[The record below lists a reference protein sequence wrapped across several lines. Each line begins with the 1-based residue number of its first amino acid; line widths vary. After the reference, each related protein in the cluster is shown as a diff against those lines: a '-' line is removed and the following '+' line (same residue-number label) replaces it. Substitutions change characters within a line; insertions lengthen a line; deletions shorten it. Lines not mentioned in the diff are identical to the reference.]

1 MSSLNIPLILFVCF
15 SVSLVSVFVLRRLA
29 IRINLVDSPDH
40 RKNHDGEVPLVG
52 GISIFLGVA
61 STFLFF
67 PVLGQQLTALVIAS
81 ILIVAIGLLDD
92 HYDIKVRYRL
102 FMQFLAAMVITIGGD
117 MMIRDLGML
126 GFGGNV
132 GLGFFSLPFT
142 VFVIMVAINAFNF
155 LDGIDGLTG
164 LMFLVS
170 VSAMIILALVVADSA
185 QSYIIP
191 MTFIVAV
198 IPYMCFNLG
207 LLGKHNRVFLG
218 DAGSMLL
225 GLVVVWLLIR
235 HTQGAS
241 KIYSPVT
248 AVWIIA
254 IPLMD
259 MLAIVARRSR
269 NGKAPFEPDRNHL
282 HHLFMDR
289 GMSGRKALL
298 VIGSLSILFAA
309 IGIFSE
315 KYQFSQLSM
324 LAAFLVLFFGYYQLM
339 SHFEKQNQR
348 QALPHA
354 ANTP

>member
-1 MSSLNIPLILFVCF
+1 MSSLNIPFILFVCF

-29 IRINLVDSPDH
+29 IKIDLVDSPDH
-40 RKNHDGEVPLVG
+40 RKTHDGEVPLVG

-61 STFLFF
+61 SAFLFF
-67 PVLGQQLTALVIAS
+67 PVLGQQLAALIIAS
-81 ILIVAIGLLDD
+81 ILVVAIGLLDD

-102 FMQFLAAMVITIGGD
+102 FMQFMAAMVITIGGD
-117 MMIRDLGML
+117 MMIRDLGVL
-126 GFGGNV
+126 GGGEGV
-132 GLGFFSLPFT
+132 DLGFFSLPFT
-142 VFVIMVAINAFNF
+142 IFVIMVAINAFNF

-170 VSAMIILALVVADSA
+170 LSAMIILALAVVGSS
-185 QSYIIP
+185 QSYIVP
-191 MTFIVAV
+191 MAFIVAV

-207 LLGKHNRVFLG
+207 LMGKQNRVFLG

-225 GLVVVWLLIR
+225 GLVVVWLLIQ
-235 HTQGAS
+235 HTQGTT

-259 MLAIVARRSR
+259 MLAIVIRRSR

-289 GMSGRKALL
+289 GMSDRKALL
-298 VIGSLSILFAA
+298 VIGALSIAFAA
-309 IGIFSE
+309 IGILSE
-315 KYQFSQLSM
+315 KYAFSQLFM
-324 LAAFLVLFFGYYQLM
+324 LITFLGLFFGYYQLM
-339 SHFEKQNQR
+339 SRFEKQNHNQLHP
-348 QALPHA
+348 A
-354 ANTP
+354 